1 MAATIIW
8 LGPLLSG
15 LLTLL
20 LIIVAIKFGGGLLWL
35 IINSLVGLAILIL
48 LNFLPVIQIPIN
60 IWTVLIVALGG
71 LPGIIL
77 LVILNLLGIVIA

>member
-15 LLTLL
+15 LLTVL

-35 IINSLVGLAILIL
+35 FFNSLVGLAILIL

-60 IWTVLIVALGG
+60 IWSVLIVALGG
-71 LPGIIL
+71 LPGIVL

>member
-1 MAATIIW
+1 MATTIIW

-15 LLTLL
+15 LLTVL
-20 LIIVAIKFGGGLLWL
+20 LILVAIKFGGGLLWL
-35 IINSLVGLAILIL
+35 FVNSLIGLAILVL

-71 LPGIIL
+71 LPGVVI
-77 LVILNLLGIVIA
+77 LVILNLLGIVLA